1 MHLPHLELIHTK
13 HHYPNPFNNEQKK
26 IKILEY
32 SNIYKALIKKD
43 LTIGVP
49 NVFIPL
55 IENSFT
61 KKQSNMDELLYSCVK
76 LELLSNLDSTK
87 KDEKIRNGIQ
97 LELLTNKFNK
107 NDKNTSYDLNSII
120 CHFINNFSKNDSKT
134 IHANIWK
141 RIIKCVDKLIS

>member
-1 MHLPHLELIHTK
+1 M
-13 HHYPNPFNNEQKK
+13 
-26 IKILEY
+26 
-32 SNIYKALIKKD
+32 IKKD

-120 CHFINNFSKNDSKT
+120 CHFINNFSANDVGVVHEKL
-134 IHANIWK
+134 WK
-141 RIIKCVDKLIS
+141 RIVKCFDVII